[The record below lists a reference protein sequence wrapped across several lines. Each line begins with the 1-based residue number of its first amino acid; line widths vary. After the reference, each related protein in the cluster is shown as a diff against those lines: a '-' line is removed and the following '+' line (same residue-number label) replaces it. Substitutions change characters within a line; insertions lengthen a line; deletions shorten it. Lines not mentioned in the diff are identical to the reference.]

1 MTGME
6 QDLEPPTM
14 RLLND
19 PLYSAAPTIIITTI
33 FIVITTIF
41 ISIIIVTFAV
51 CPEHKDPV
59 TRHDLKLVVF
69 CWAGHL
75 DGSQWDHSFWVG
87 VLEHS

>member
-6 QDLEPPTM
+6 PPTM
-14 RLLND
+14 WLLND
-19 PLYSAAPTIIITTI
+19 PLYSAAPTIIIITTI
-33 FIVITTIF
+33 FIVIIITIF

-69 CWAGHL
+69 GWAGHL